1 MYRDIMF
8 PKKGP
13 QTMSVSTLTLIGSI
27 TTLALSITLL
37 AISITTR
44 VSGL

>member
-1 MYRDIMF
+1 M
-8 PKKGP
+8 
-13 QTMSVSTLTLIGSI
+13 TLSTLTLVGAVAS
-27 TTLALSITLL
+27 LGLSITLL